1 MKHPEI
7 NMTGTTHE
15 EVFEKFPQTEGDQMM
30 HEVMFKLATL
40 MTSEPDDGDI
50 AHPAYMKG
58 VLSMIALTSSSQKEM
73 DSKIDSKAALIRTIL
88 DLASGHQGLQNFA
101 KTATYIFT
109 QGDKGVLKEVDE
121 QKRKL
126 RRS

>member
-1 MKHPEI
+1 
-7 NMTGTTHE
+7 MTGTTRE
-15 EVFEKFPQTEGDQMM
+15 EVFEKFPQTEEDQMM

-58 VLSMIALTSSSQKEM
+58 VLSMVALTSSSQKEM
-73 DSKIDSKAALIRTIL
+73 DSKIDSRAALIRTIL
-88 DLASGHQGLQNFA
+88 DLASGEEGLQNFA
-101 KTATYIFT
+101 KVATYISV

-121 QKRKL
+121 AKRKM